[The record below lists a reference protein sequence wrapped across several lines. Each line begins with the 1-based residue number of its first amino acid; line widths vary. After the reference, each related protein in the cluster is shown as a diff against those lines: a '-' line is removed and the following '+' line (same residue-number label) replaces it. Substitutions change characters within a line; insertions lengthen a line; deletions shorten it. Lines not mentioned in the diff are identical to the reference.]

1 MSNHFDPLSNPLNI
15 QTIQEIDNLDLSI
28 MQKHHLRILAHC
40 LHILKTINANYSFE
54 YQENN
59 PLREWCDKQSKKFD
73 DKKFSD
79 LFYEQLESTSK
90 KLSTFSKKIGKN
102 ILLFYKENNLLPKIS
117 FFFKFIFLALQSKIF
132 TKKSSIR
139 FDRECDKKIRICKW

>member
-1 MSNHFDPLSNPLNI
+1 MSNHLNPLSNPLNI
-15 QTIQEIDNLDLSI
+15 QTIKEIDNLDLPI

-40 LHILKTINANYSFE
+40 LQILKIINLENSSE
-54 YQENN
+54 YHNKN

-79 LFYEQLESTSK
+79 LLYEQLESTSK

-102 ILLFYKENNLLPKIS
+102 IKDLEIDDLVPLVEKH
-117 FFFKFIFLALQSKIF
+117 
-132 TKKSSIR
+132 
-139 FDRECDKKIRICKW
+139 